1 MTADAVASVSVT
13 VLPEIDGAVLLSVC
27 VVPPLPF
34 FTVKAL
40 FASDAAAASS
50 SLNVITSDVPFT
62 VAETSDGA
70 TVSWLR

>member
-1 MTADAVASVSVT
+1 MASVSVT
-13 VLPEIDGAVLLSVC
+13 VLPEIEGVLLSVC

-40 FASDAAAASS
+40 FARDAAAPSS

-62 VAETSDGA
+62 VAETNVGA
-70 TVSWLR
+70 AVSWLR